1 MRHKMCKLLKKQC
14 NCNKCITTQ
23 AVPVEPPQTA
33 DNTNSEGDRASSIHT
48 IPPPYARHVFALYT
62 LADNAPVESLGFAF
76 HTLAEDEPIEEGDD
90 QTTEEENDNEAPQRN
105 VDSTNILERVLAE
118 EHWQGQEYDGLRRQV
133 ALREAATDA
142 RDALTRSLALEA
154 FLDETKQRYEAEQT
168 RLRLQQ
174 RMVENAIHD
183 ETIRLLQ
190 ASLGTRG

>member
-1 MRHKMCKLLKKQC
+1 MCKLLKKQC

-48 IPPPYARHVFALYT
+48 IPPPYARHVFALY
-62 LADNAPVESLGFAF
+62 
-76 HTLAEDEPIEEGDD
+76 TLAEDEPIEEGDD